1 MGFGG
6 FFMVFD
12 KSDAPAFGPFRAGRE
27 PFKKQF
33 NTPSFSK

>member
-12 KSDAPAFGPFRAGRE
+12 KREAQALSPFRVVRE
-27 PFKKQF
+27 SFKKQF
-33 NTPSFSK
+33 NTPLFSK